1 VRLKVLSSKIVGN
14 ESTINEPSHTEGHST
29 EIAQTGTQY
38 MCPEC
43 GRKFTIKD
51 EATKHLHGVHM
62 KHLRTVHGEYHEED
76 VGGMH
81 VS

>member
-1 VRLKVLSSKIVGN
+1 MSSKIQGN
-14 ESTINEPSHTEGHST
+14 EPTIDEPIHVEGHST
-29 EIAQTGTQY
+29 EIAQTGTEF

-43 GRKFTIKD
+43 GRKFLIRD
-51 EATKHLHGVHM
+51 EAMRHLHGVHM
-62 KHLRTVHGEYHEED
+62 KHLRAVHGEYHEKD